1 MLCDT
6 KHIVQVVNNM
16 KRHYPRA
23 LHSFFY
29 FNLRD
34 CFNGRGGI
42 LTYFP

>member
-23 LHSFFY
+23 LHSFFISISETVLMAEVV
-29 FNLRD
+29 F
-34 CFNGRGGI
+34 
-42 LTYFP
+42 